1 MTTNKEGMGRER
13 SPPSEVL
20 KLLIISKLSEENKM
34 ENKAYTTYTWH
45 TATGDV
51 TEEISEYWAGIMAD
65 LDRGDY
71 NNDHKQ
77 FRDARRCGTEIGEME
92 DKMIEDSFDLEE
104 SVIGD
109 MRAMAAMELLTDVQK
124 TITEALIGCRGN
136 VLEASKTIGMNRTV
150 MQDQIPLI
158 RNKVGAF
165 LGVIKVI
172 DDVETGKNVRKYRID
187 NGFSASDMAEILDIS
202 KRIYFHWEK
211 GETRIPDEWLETIA
225 DCLEVGVKDL
235 IAYKKF

>member
-1 MTTNKEGMGRER
+1 MINKEGVGRGR
-13 SPPSEVL
+13 SPPFEVL

-34 ENKAYTTYTWH
+34 ENKTNTTYTYH
-45 TATGDV
+45 FTTGDKKV
-51 TEEISEYWAGIMAD
+51 EISKYWTEILAE
-65 LDRGDY
+65 LDREEY

-77 FRDARRCGTEIGEME
+77 FRGGRRCGTEIGEME

-104 SVIGD
+104 SVIGEI
-109 MRAMAAMELLTDVQK
+109 RSKAAMELLTDVQK
-124 TITEALIGCRGN
+124 TITEALMDCSGN
-136 VLEASKTIGMNRTV
+136 VLEAAKTIGMNRTV
-150 MQDQIPLI
+150 MQNQIPLI
-158 RNKVGAF
+158 RNKVGTF

-187 NGFSASDMAEILDIS
+187 NGLSASDMAEILDIS

-235 IAYKKF
+235 IAYINF